1 MTAESL
7 LGDRVRD
14 VISELIAAE
23 PEVRRNTDDAVHRAR
38 TLTRRL
44 RAFLPLVPGRDAE
57 KAAHGLER
65 YGDVLG
71 AVRDLE
77 VRQKLVKRLLAEFG
91 DDGGSDDVPQR
102 LVKAVKR
109 ERRRAHRE
117 VVRYLDGSKYRKLVD
132 RLEAVR
138 GVVDVLDASE
148 VRHEIRKHARA
159 LRYLA
164 EALGDEQAAAAGA
177 ALQDAIGDQRDHLLL
192 SRWLDAEAESD
203 ESIRGVRD
211 AARRQAEEM
220 SGGPAQRGGSAAS
233 DAGSAG

>member
-1 MTAESL
+1 MTAEAL
-7 LGDRVRD
+7 LGDWVRD
-14 VISELIAAE
+14 VISELIGVE
-23 PEVRRNTDDAVHRAR
+23 PGVRRNADEAVHRAR

-57 KAAHGLER
+57 KAARGLER

-77 VRQKLVKRLLAEFG
+77 VRQRLLQRLLAEFG
-91 DDGGSDDVPQR
+91 DDGRSDAAPRR

-109 ERRRAHRE
+109 ERRRAHRD
-117 VVRYLDGSKYRKLVD
+117 VVDYLDGPRYRKLVV
-132 RLEAVR
+132 RLEAVC
-138 GVVDVLDASE
+138 GAVDGLDEWE

-164 EALGDEQAAAAGA
+164 EALGDEQAAAVGA
-177 ALQDAIGDQRDHLLL
+177 ALQDAVGDQRDHLLL
-192 SRWLDAEAESD
+192 ARWLDADAEADSD

-211 AARRQAEEM
+211 IARRRAEEM
-220 SGGPAQRGGSAAS
+220 SRAPAQRGLPGRS
-233 DAGSAG
+233 